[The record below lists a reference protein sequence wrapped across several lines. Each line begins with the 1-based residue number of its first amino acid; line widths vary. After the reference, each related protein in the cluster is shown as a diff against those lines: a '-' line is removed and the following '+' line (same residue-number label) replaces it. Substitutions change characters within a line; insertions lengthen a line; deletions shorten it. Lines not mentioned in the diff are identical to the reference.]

1 MTGGRRAWPFGR
13 RRAQVPGGA
22 EPEPPADLTTE
33 VPCLPCEERQQ
44 QRSSRPFSLD
54 LAPAELVPDDLVPA
68 LRDGVAHAIVG
79 AEVVLFD
86 PRRSRSTLLNP
97 SAALIW
103 ATIDGTT
110 TVAGIVD
117 DLAAETGVDR
127 AVMDDDVRRA
137 IAGLQVAGI
146 VESPPVDG
154 SDHPTDDTSPA
165 GATHADVGARDDL
178 ATARTRGHLLLHAAA
193 VARGDDV
200 VVVAGPSGPD
210 RSRLTAALVGLG
222 FEHLTDEVVAI
233 DPASRAIRADV
244 ALLDPGPRTL
254 LGLGPA
260 TNDTV
265 AATAPVDPDGAG
277 AARGGGK
284 VALVVL
290 PRDPADDEPT
300 PPPSTPAETLVEL
313 LGNTVETTFGS
324 SAGLADPL
332 GALAGLV
339 ADVPV
344 LHLGHRP
351 PTEAASIVVAALDD
365 AGAQRHDRG

>member
-1 MTGGRRAWPFGR
+1 MRA
-13 RRAQVPGGA
+13 GGA
-22 EPEPPADLTTE
+22 
-33 VPCLPCEERQQ
+33 V
-44 QRSSRPFSLD
+44 
-54 LAPAELVPDDLVPA
+54 
-68 LRDGVAHAIVG
+68 
-79 AEVVLFD
+79 
-86 PRRSRSTLLNP
+86 
-97 SAALIW
+97 
-103 ATIDGTT
+103 
-110 TVAGIVD
+110 
-117 DLAAETGVDR
+117 
-127 AVMDDDVRRA
+127 
-137 IAGLQVAGI
+137 
-146 VESPPVDG
+146 
-154 SDHPTDDTSPA
+154 
-165 GATHADVGARDDL
+165 
-178 ATARTRGHLLLHAAA
+178 
-193 VARGDDV
+193 
-200 VVVAGPSGPD
+200 
-210 RSRLTAALVGLG
+210 
-222 FEHLTDEVVAI
+222 
-233 DPASRAIRADV
+233 RADA
-244 ALLDPGPRTL
+244 ALLDPGSRTL

-300 PPPSTPAETLVEL
+300 PPPSPPPSPAETLVEL

-339 ADVPV
+339 AAVPV